1 MGKLKEK
8 LTDYKNF
15 WLIWLSAAGQE
26 NGISLFKIQSMWDIK
41 TNYLYHNE
49 AGIGKPLVKLMEEQR
64 YLDIVGNKIKPRFE
78 WIPDYV
84 YGIFKNEKPVGGFWS
99 PELVIKEKWQ
109 YVQPFMTAYRKYLF
123 ESTNLRTLYR
133 ADRDTLGTYGRYIFI
148 HVFLYVLFSN
158 IIAFSKK
165 YNAEIVS
172 KMIAT
177 SLSLGTGTDM
187 LNYMYELHST
197 IGGSSDFPV
206 LFRNE
211 EELTKLLCNLKW

>member
-1 MGKLKEK
+1 MGRLKEK

-15 WLIWLSAAGQE
+15 WLIWLSSAGQQ
-26 NGISLFKIQSMWDIK
+26 NGISLFRTQSVWDIK

-49 AGIGKPLVKLMEEQR
+49 AGLGKPLFRLMEENR
-64 YLDIVGNKIKPRFE
+64 YIEMAGTKIKPRFE

-84 YGIFKNEKPVGGFWS
+84 YSLFSKEKPVGGFWS
-99 PELVIKEKWQ
+99 PELVVKEKWQ
-109 YVQPFMTAYRKYLF
+109 YVQPFMEKYRKHFF
-123 ESTNLRTLYR
+123 ELANLRTLYR
-133 ADRDTLGTYGRYIFI
+133 NDRDIMGTYGRYIFL
-148 HVFLYVLFSN
+148 HVFLYVIFSN

-177 SLSLGTGTDM
+177 SLSLGTGADL

-197 IGGSSDFPV
+197 IGGSQDFPV
-206 LFRNE
+206 MFRNE
-211 EELTKLLCNLKW
+211 QELGKVLCNLKW